1 MDIVG
6 LRYTLAY
13 GPGRVGTNKG
23 GFATEMIRKGDLQ
36 EPHGGPFSDDMI
48 DWQYVGDVSR
58 LTVTAS
64 KSNRTERR

>member
-23 GFATEMIRKGDLQ
+23 GFAAEMIRKGDLQ
-36 EPHGGPFSDDMI
+36 ESRGGPFSDDTI
-48 DWQYVGDVSR
+48 DWQYVGEVSD
-58 LTVTAS
+58 
-64 KSNRTERR
+64 